1 MIELTFQVAIL
12 TNATVR
18 ASLLRVK
25 ARLVDVAREAGV
37 SPKTVSNFLNGYPF
51 MSERTT
57 ERVRAAVQKL
67 DYVPNRS
74 ARTLR
79 TGKIGIIGLAVP
91 NLRAPY
97 FAELAAL
104 LTEAAEERGY
114 TLLIDQTG
122 GDLGRE
128 LRAVRGIGPQAL
140 DGLIISTLALRAEDV
155 AAARDAQPLVVL
167 GEWEHPAGVPYVG
180 VDNVAAARAATDH
193 LISLGRRRIAA
204 IGTIGDS
211 PGGTWSVRLA
221 GYHEALAAAGMP
233 ADEQLEP
240 RTQNFHYDQGAAAM
254 RELLEL
260 DDRPDAVFCFSD
272 MLAIGALSVLHERGR
287 RVPEDVAVI
296 GWDDVTEAQYARP
309 PLSSVRAGTEVVARV
324 AVDYLLRQVDR
335 LPLENTDHYVD
346 YRIVGRAST
355 LGGPA
360 GLQRGRP

>member
-1 MIELTFQVAIL
+1 MELTFQVAIL
-12 TNATVR
+12 TPHTVG
-18 ASLLRVK
+18 ASLRGVK

-51 MSERTT
+51 MSEQTT
-57 ERVRAAVQKL
+57 ERVRAAVEKL

-122 GDLGRE
+122 GDLDRE

-140 DGLIISTLALRAEDV
+140 DGLIVSPLALRSEDV
-155 AAARDAQPLVVL
+155 AAGREAQPLVVL

-193 LISLGRRRIAA
+193 LLSLGRRRIAA
-204 IGTIGDS
+204 IGTISDS

-221 GYHEALAAAGMP
+221 GYLEALAAAGIP
-233 ADEQLEP
+233 PDERLQP
-240 RTQNFHYDQGAAAM
+240 RTRNFQFDQGAAAM
-254 RELLEL
+254 RRLLEL
-260 DDRPDAVFCFSD
+260 DHRPDAVFCFSD
-272 MLAIGALSVLHERGR
+272 MLAIGALSVLHEHGL
-287 RVPEDVAVI
+287 RVPADVAVI
-296 GWDDVTEAQYARP
+296 GWDDVTEARYAWP
-309 PLSSVRAGTEVVARV
+309 PLSSVRADTEVVARV
-324 AVDYLLRQVDR
+324 AVDYLLRQINQLR
-335 LPLENTDHYVD
+335 LDHTDHYVD
-346 YRIVGRAST
+346 YRIVARAST
-355 LGGPA
+355 LGESGA
-360 GLQRGRP
+360 LQRGRP